1 MVKVSVVIPIYNVEE
16 FLNECLDS
24 IVYQTLEDI
33 EIICVNDGS
42 TDNSLDIL
50 NSYAKNDNRFII
62 ISQENGG
69 HAVATNLG
77 MSLAKGEYLYL
88 MDSDDILKIT
98 ALEETYNYAKE
109 KNADFI
115 LFQSLNYDMD
125 ENKYY
130 KTNIYSMEH
139 IADFVDES
147 IFDYND
153 LEEMIFDIPVT
164 PWSKLYKNQFIKD
177 IGASFPEGLVFD
189 DNIFFLGGSFQC

>member
-50 NSYAKNDNRFII
+50 NSYAKNDNRFIV